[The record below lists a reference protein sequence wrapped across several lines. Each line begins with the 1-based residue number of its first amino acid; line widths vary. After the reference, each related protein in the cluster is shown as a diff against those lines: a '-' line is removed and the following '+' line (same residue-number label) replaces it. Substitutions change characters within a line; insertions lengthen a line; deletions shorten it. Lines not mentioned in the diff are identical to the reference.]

1 MSFIEELKRRNVV
14 RVGIAYG
21 ITAWLIAQVA
31 ELALDSF
38 AAPDWVIKTVLFL
51 LIIGFPLALLLAWA
65 YELTPEGIKPER
77 EVVRPESGGH
87 ANAHRLNYVILG
99 LVALAVVFLIVD
111 QYVIDDLRGPG
122 PIDAANTS
130 SKRAAL
136 SSGGV
141 KRTVITLNEGNRLAL
156 ADTAPLGVARRS
168 LAISPDGTHLAYV
181 VERNGS
187 RQLFLRR
194 MDEFEARALDGT
206 EGAIGPFFSPDGQ
219 WIGFLTE
226 TAIMKVSIRGGAP
239 QILAEA
245 ANVFGA
251 AWGPDNAIVFAER
264 EGQQLSMVSADGGE
278 KQILARGLFAHPIFL
293 PNGKGI
299 LLSGFEMFANHV
311 MLYDLETG
319 DMQRLIEG
327 GSGAHYASSGH
338 LVYSSESGVLAVPF
352 DLATMTA
359 TGPAVPVLDDVRREA
374 NGGFSQLAFS
384 TDGSLVYIPGADMGI
399 STPVWV
405 DRNGVEEPIALPA
418 QRYGSFQLSPDGSK
432 VALLIF
438 SPTPDLWIFDFERAT
453 PPSRLTVGGN
463 KTTPVWSPD
472 GQQVAFGEVSFSTEG
487 VSAGVFR
494 RGVNGG
500 TVLPMMPDFAS
511 WVSPN
516 AWAQDDLFAF
526 EAFGESDTRTDI
538 WVTPPG
544 EPGEPEPFV
553 RTPAVEWGAT
563 VSPDSRFIAYT
574 SDESGQ
580 FQIYVKPYP
589 PTEARWTISA
599 AYGEEPVWSAAGD
612 EIFYRRGN
620 QWLSVPVQTDPE
632 FEAGVP
638 QVIFE
643 GPYINV
649 PGISYAVTPDASRFL
664 LLKQLEQ
671 RPATRI
677 HVVANWFEELA
688 YLAPRTE

>member
-14 RVGIAYG
+14 RVGVAYG
-21 ITAWLIAQVA
+21 IGAWLIAQVA

-51 LIIGFPLALLLAWA
+51 LIIGFPLALVLAWA
-65 YELTPEGIKPER
+65 FELTPEGIKLER
-77 EVVRPESGGH
+77 DVVHSESSVRV
-87 ANAHRLNYVILG
+87 NAHRLNYIILG
-99 LVALAVVFLIVD
+99 SVTLAVIFLIVD
-111 QYVIDDLRGPG
+111 QYVLDDLQSQA

-130 SKRAAL
+130 SKRVTL

-141 KRTVITLNEGNRLAL
+141 KRTVITLEEGNQLAL
-156 ADTAPLGVARRS
+156 ADTAPLGVGRRS
-168 LAISPDGTHLAYV
+168 LALSPDGTHLAYV
-181 VERNGS
+181 VERNGT
-187 RQLFLRR
+187 RQLYLRR
-194 MDEFEARALDGT
+194 MDEFEARALGGT

-226 TAIMKVSIRGGAP
+226 TRIMKVSIRGGAP
-239 QILAEA
+239 QTLTEA
-245 ANVFGA
+245 GNVYGA
-251 AWGPDNAIVFAER
+251 AWGPDDVIVFAER
-264 EGQQLSMVSADGGE
+264 EGQLLSMVSADGGE
-278 KQILARGLFAHPIFL
+278 KKFLIGGPVADPEFL
-293 PNGKGI
+293 PNGRGI
-299 LLSGFEMFANHV
+299 LLTGFEMFSNHI

-319 DMQRLIEG
+319 DMQRLTEG
-327 GSGAHYASSGH
+327 GSGPHYAPTGH
-338 LVYSSESGVLAVPF
+338 LVYSGDSGVLAVPF

-374 NGGFSQLAFS
+374 NGFSQLAFS

-405 DRNGVEEPIALPA
+405 DRNGAEEPIALPP

-432 VALLIF
+432 VALVIF
-438 SPTPDLWIFDFERAT
+438 SPTPDLWLFDFERAT
-453 PPSRLTVGGN
+453 PPNRLTVGGN

-472 GQQVAFGEVSFSTEG
+472 GQQVAFGMVSSSTEG
-487 VSAGVFR
+487 VNAGVFR
-494 RGVNGG
+494 QGVNGG

-516 AWAQDDLFAF
+516 AWAQEDLLAI
-526 EAFGESDTRTDI
+526 EAFRESDTRTDI
-538 WVTPPG
+538 WVASLG
-544 EPGEPEPFV
+544 GSGEPEPFV

-563 VSPDSRFIAYT
+563 FSPDGRFIAYT

-620 QWLSVPVQTDPE
+620 EWLSVPVQTDPE

-638 QVIFE
+638 QVILK

-649 PGISYAVTPDASRFL
+649 PGISYDVAPDAQRFL
-664 LLKQLEQ
+664 LLKQQEQ

-677 HVVANWFEELA
+677 HVVANWFEELER
-688 YLAPRTE
+688 LAPATE